1 MGYEE
6 RQKQPKTGK
15 SVILKGDC
23 SIDRLFKVIGGT
35 QSGVDFSQIRVHYGI
50 NETMSTLKQLPGTSK
65 TAKIDIERVIFKRGK
80 GLDAVFSRLLKR
92 L

>member
-1 MGYEE
+1 MRCEE
-6 RQKQPKTGK
+6 RQKQPKTDK

-23 SIDRLFKVIGGT
+23 SLDTLFKVIGGT
-35 QSGVDFSQIRVHYGI
+35 RSRVDFSQVRVHYVI
-50 NETMSTLKQLPGTSK
+50 NETMHTLKELPGTSK
-65 TAKIDIERVIFKRGK
+65 TAKKDMERVIFKRGN